1 MEKKLS
7 YLNLPAE
14 HVLEIITFV
23 LDQLDEKILI
33 IDKEGDFRYYNQ
45 KYLDYYGELWQDSK
59 DISADQIFDQNL
71 FALNVRDADILI
83 EFIKSHENIEK
94 LFNAPDVQSEHDV
107 FTDIVPI
114 FLKDEFWG
122 ILIVEHDSQLIT
134 SLNNS

>member
-45 KYLDYYGELWQDSK
+45 
-59 DISADQIFDQNL
+59 
-71 FALNVRDADILI
+71 
-83 EFIKSHENIEK
+83 
-94 LFNAPDVQSEHDV
+94 
-107 FTDIVPI
+107 
-114 FLKDEFWG
+114 
-122 ILIVEHDSQLIT
+122 
-134 SLNNS
+134 